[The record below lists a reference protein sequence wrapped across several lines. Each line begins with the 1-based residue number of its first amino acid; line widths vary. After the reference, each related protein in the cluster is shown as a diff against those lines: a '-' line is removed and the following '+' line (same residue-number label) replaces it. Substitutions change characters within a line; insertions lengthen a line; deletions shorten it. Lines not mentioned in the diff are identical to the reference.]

1 MKKKLVFG
9 LSAAVVSGAFWACG
23 SGEII
28 NYDQNLEEL
37 ALAVVENIGDAEIA
51 KAIASCEADT
61 LGCAVEMH
69 NAGSWPP
76 SSGGTAPSSSS
87 VQRSS
92 SSNQLPKSSMAPQS
106 SMTFVPQSSSAPVFA
121 SSTSNP
127 PAESSSSSVIVG
139 PGSDYGTCAPV
150 KNPINRG
157 EKTAWKM
164 TKNAA
169 VNAQVILNADFDW
182 TFVDGT
188 PATSAK
194 HGNMSSDEITYATSG
209 LKAATLVF
217 TPQGGAPAAIDCTPL
232 QVNGA
237 AITGCKCAA
246 TSATVDVA
254 EGGVATWSV
263 SGCTSSG
270 ATITGYTWGGT
281 GVTGE
286 GTSGTAT
293 LAAKG
298 DVAQAT
304 VVVANDDN
312 TEITVTCDEVKA
324 VDSNIPDFEI
334 KTQQDKVTFDKSGE
348 FALVASLA
356 QGWHNQDQYCSLA
369 CNGGNSS
376 YSIEIDGIKLSGTNY
391 QSAQNK
397 LLVAHT
403 VGGYSMP
410 VKATIPDGESVT
422 CEISW

>member
-9 LSAAVVSGAFWACG
+9 LSAAAISGAFWACG
-23 SGEII
+23 SGEVI

-37 ALAVVENIGDAEIA
+37 ALTMMGDIGDAEIA

-61 LGCAVEMH
+61 FGCAIEMR
-69 NAGSWPP
+69 NAGGWPM
-76 SSGGTAPSSSS
+76 SSGGTTPSSSS

-92 SSNQLPKSSMAPQS
+92 SSNQLPQSSIAPQS
-106 SMTFVPQSSSAPVFA
+106 SMKFVPQSSSAPVFA

-127 PAESSSSSVIVG
+127 PVESSSSSVIAG
-139 PGSDYGTCAPV
+139 PGSDYGTCSPV
-150 KNPINRG
+150 NNPINRG

-164 TKNAA
+164 TKNAT

-182 TFVDGT
+182 TLVDGT

-209 LKAATLVF
+209 LKTATLVF
-217 TPQGGAPAAIDCTPL
+217 TPQGGAPVSIDCSPL

-237 AITGCKCAA
+237 AITGCKCTAV
-246 TSATVDVA
+246 SATVDVA
-254 EGGVATWSV
+254 EGGVATWSI
-263 SGCTSSG
+263 SGCTSAG
-270 ATITGYTWGGT
+270 ANITGYTWGGT

-298 DVAQAT
+298 DIAQAS

-312 TEITVTCDEVKA
+312 TQTTVTCDAVKA

-334 KTQQDKVTFDKSGE
+334 KTTQDKVTFSKSGE
-348 FALVASLA
+348 FALVASLP

-369 CNGGNSS
+369 CNGGNGS
-376 YSIEIDGIKLSGTNY
+376 YSIEIDGIKLAGTNY

-403 VGGYSMP
+403 IGGYSMP